1 MDSKALARETVKG
14 LWIAIP
20 TPFTADGALDE
31 DVLAASVEHYIVVLQ
46 VDGIFCGG
54 VMGEF
59 WALSI
64 AERRRVHEVVAS
76 VAAGRVPVMAQVGH
90 HAVNE
95 AANLANHAQESGVS
109 FGIAMNPYYP
119 PDLPFP
125 LVRAWYEAFAER
137 TSLPL
142 FLFNTPY
149 SGASLSVD
157 EIVVL
162 AEIEIVCGIKNP
174 RGREHLLAL
183 QDRVGDRIVVADA
196 AERDW
201 LDLHTQHGFQALM
214 STPALALYQ
223 TPGNLPIVEYTRTG
237 SREIS
242 DSLGPARDAFEKWM
256 RRPWL
261 DGRVI
266 PIAELKAWLELLG
279 LPQGPVRAPLVPLS
293 DERRRDLAR
302 DLEALGLR

>member
-1 MDSKALARETVKG
+1 
-14 LWIAIP
+14 
-20 TPFTADGALDE
+20 
-31 DVLAASVEHYIVVLQ
+31 
-46 VDGIFCGG
+46 
-54 VMGEF
+54 
-59 WALSI
+59 
-64 AERRRVHEVVAS
+64 
-76 VAAGRVPVMAQVGH
+76 
-90 HAVNE
+90 
-95 AANLANHAQESGVS
+95 
-109 FGIAMNPYYP
+109 MNPYYP

-149 SGASLSVD
+149 SGTALTVDQIVSWPRSTSCAGSRTRVGASTCSSCRQR
-157 EIVVL
+157 I
-162 AEIEIVCGIKNP
+162 
-174 RGREHLLAL
+174 
-183 QDRVGDRIVVADA
+183 GDRIVVADA

-201 LDLHTQHGFQALM
+201 LNLHTKHGFQALM

-223 TPGNLPIVEYTRTG
+223 TPGNLPIVEYTRAGG
-237 SREIS
+237 SCELEATV
-242 DSLGPARDAFEKWM
+242 SLPPARVFEKWM

-293 DERRRDLAR
+293 EERRRALAD
-302 DLEALGLR
+302 DLESLGLR